1 MIAMPDREAWIFSL
15 KSFIG
20 AMLALYLSFRL
31 GLPRPFWAP
40 LTAYVVAQP
49 IAGAVRSKALYR
61 VIGTFI
67 GALATVIFIPTFIN
81 YSVLMYLVFGV
92 WIGFCLYVSML
103 DRTPRAYAF
112 MLSGYSVALIALPSL
127 IDVSNLSIS
136 SIYDVALAR
145 VEEITLGITC
155 SALVHSLVFPKG
167 VGNIVL
173 TRLDQALKDAQQW
186 VRSVLTESTIDPDNP
201 VDLNKL
207 AQIITELRMMSTHL
221 PFDTSNLRWTANI
234 VRALQDRLSALVP
247 ILSTIEDRLGVL
259 RNSNTGMLSR
269 EWQKLMDDIADWAAI
284 GVENEPG
291 NAIRLRKRID
301 NATPVISADSHWED
315 MLLANLAAELYRLVD
330 ICEDCFDLRRQI
342 NIGLSGAMPPA
353 EPRKPKVSTTSLHV
367 DRRLALSSAF
377 AAMMATSL
385 SCLFWVIS
393 GWPMGFCAPMMAGM
407 YSMFFA
413 TMDNPVPILKVQL
426 FYTLLSTPVAG
437 LYLLLFLPSA
447 HSFEMMMLVFAP
459 FLLWF
464 GTYLS
469 KPATMIKVIPFMFTT
484 LATLTMFDM
493 GSANMTSFINSQVSQ
508 AIGAGMA
515 VLFTALF
522 RIANIE
528 AITRR
533 LVKTMWTDI
542 SRLGKAIRAPSVMEV
557 SVRMVDGI
565 SLLAPRLALA
575 RKNGVA
581 SEPGYLSAMNILS
594 DLRVGLNMTRLLRLM
609 PKLQRQGIPVHP
621 VLENLSAFYED
632 RMKDDSG
639 KDVPVLLDKI
649 DTTLYQLAR
658 SHHNVQQNDAIAALA
673 GIRRDLFPDALPYSP
688 LTASQKENG
697 YGKAA

>member
-1 MIAMPDREAWIFSL
+1 MPW
-15 KSFIG
+15 
-20 AMLALYLSFRL
+20 
-31 GLPRPFWAP
+31 
-40 LTAYVVAQP
+40 
-49 IAGAVRSKALYR
+49 
-61 VIGTFI
+61 
-67 GALATVIFIPTFIN
+67 
-81 YSVLMYLVFGV
+81 
-92 WIGFCLYVSML
+92 
-103 DRTPRAYAF
+103 
-112 MLSGYSVALIALPSL
+112 
-127 IDVSNLSIS
+127 
-136 SIYDVALAR
+136 
-145 VEEITLGITC
+145 
-155 SALVHSLVFPKG
+155 
-167 VGNIVL
+167 
-173 TRLDQALKDAQQW
+173 
-186 VRSVLTESTIDPDNP
+186 
-201 VDLNKL
+201 
-207 AQIITELRMMSTHL
+207 
-221 PFDTSNLRWTANI
+221 
-234 VRALQDRLSALVP
+234 QDRLSALVP

-330 ICEDCFDLRRQI
+330 ICEDCFDLSPGKQYRPVRCHAASRAPQAKGFDNEPARGSPPRALVSVRRHDGDFPVVPVLGHFRMAD
-342 NIGLSGAMPPA
+342 GLLCPDDGRHVQHVLRHDGQSGSHPQG
-353 EPRKPKVSTTSLHV
+353 
-367 DRRLALSSAF
+367 SA
-377 AAMMATSL
+377 
-385 SCLFWVIS
+385 
-393 GWPMGFCAPMMAGM
+393 
-407 YSMFFA
+407 
-413 TMDNPVPILKVQL
+413 

-557 SVRMVDGI
+557 SVRMVDGTAC
-565 SLLAPRLALA
+565 SLPVGA
-575 RKNGVA
+575 RRKMVSQAN
-581 SEPGYLSAMNILS
+581 
-594 DLRVGLNMTRLLRLM
+594 
-609 PKLQRQGIPVHP
+609 PV
-621 VLENLSAFYED
+621 
-632 RMKDDSG
+632 
-639 KDVPVLLDKI
+639 I
-649 DTTLYQLAR
+649 
-658 SHHNVQQNDAIAALA
+658 
-673 GIRRDLFPDALPYSP
+673 FP
-688 LTASQKENG
+688 Q
-697 YGKAA
+697 